1 MEPQISIIVPVYNV
15 ADYLPKCIESI
26 LAQTFT
32 DFELILI
39 NDGSPDKSPQI
50 CDHYASLDS
59 RVHVIHKK
67 NGGVSEARNCGLDIA
82 RGKYIGFADSDDW
95 LAPDMFELLYNL
107 SEKHDA
113 DISIC
118 GHYVVTDDSTEP
130 LYEYFEG
137 EIVYSN
143 VEGVQKI
150 VEDVEIQSYLW
161 NKLFKR
167 ELFENLR
174 FPVGKIY
181 EDLWAMYFLFKNA
194 NKSVRVWDP
203 KYYYLQRGGSITQVW
218 DDNSFYNYYLAVI
231 DRYNDL
237 KSDGKNTPYH
247 DISKQYLD
255 NVVEYGFNYYN
266 YYIKKG
272 IKVNDERCEEFIAFL
287 KSNINPFFQDNTLG
301 FKNKMSISLLFFN
314 KRLYAHLFKFA
325 FVVLR
330 NNKIG

>member
-50 CDHYASLDS
+50 CDHYASQDS
-59 RVHVIHKK
+59 RVRVIHKK

-95 LAPDMFELLYNL
+95 LAHDMFELLYNL

-137 EIVYSN
+137 EIIYSN

-161 NKLFKR
+161 NKLFKESCLKVSASR
-167 ELFENLR
+167 SVKFMRICGPCTSCSNTPISPSASGTRSIIICKEAAVLR
-174 FPVGKIY
+174 RYGMIT
-181 EDLWAMYFLFKNA
+181 A
-194 NKSVRVWDP
+194 
-203 KYYYLQRGGSITQVW
+203 SITTIW
-218 DDNSFYNYYLAVI
+218 L
-231 DRYNDL
+231 
-237 KSDGKNTPYH
+237 
-247 DISKQYLD
+247 
-255 NVVEYGFNYYN
+255 
-266 YYIKKG
+266 
-272 IKVNDERCEEFIAFL
+272 
-287 KSNINPFFQDNTLG
+287 
-301 FKNKMSISLLFFN
+301 
-314 KRLYAHLFKFA
+314 
-325 FVVLR
+325 
-330 NNKIG
+330 